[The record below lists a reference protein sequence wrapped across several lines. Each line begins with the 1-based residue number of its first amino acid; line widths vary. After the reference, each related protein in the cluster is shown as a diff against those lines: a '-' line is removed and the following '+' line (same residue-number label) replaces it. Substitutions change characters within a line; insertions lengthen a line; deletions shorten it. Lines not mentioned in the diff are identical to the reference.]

1 MCGRRTDPVTGK
13 IYHMLY
19 NPPPNDPAILKRL
32 EHRSDDSEE
41 KARVRCRRPPVAL
54 AVVRDD

>member
-19 NPPPNDPAILKRL
+19 NPPPADPEIRKRL
-32 EHRSDDSEE
+32 VHRSDDSEE
-41 KARVRCRRPPVAL
+41 KAKVSNL
-54 AVVRDD
+54 ASFLFFSLT